1 MLPNEED
8 RIRREASHDR
18 GFVQGE
24 ISENKR
30 QSEVQRARED
40 NNAAGGLAVGIILA
54 SVVGLVLAAVYFLN
68 RRDQIAPVII
78 PVTPISQPSA
88 TPMPTVTPNIN
99 ITVPNSPQT
108 VQPVPRNNIN
118 ITVPSSPPQTVPR
131 SNINITVPP
140 QREPV
145 TKPAPT
151 PQSSSTPQASPIP
164 QSSPTTSPT
173 SSPN

>member
-8 RIRREASHDR
+8 RIRREAAHDR

-24 ISENKR
+24 VSENKR

-99 ITVPNSPQT
+99 IV
-108 VQPVPRNNIN
+108 
-118 ITVPSSPPQTVPR
+118 VPSSPPQTVPR

-145 TKPAPT
+145 TQPAPT
-151 PQSSSTPQASPIP
+151 PRSSFTPQASPIP